1 MPGDQN
7 SFTQLCL
14 LFFNMSLL
22 FYGPSSSLSGLLQ
35 NLLEEQSSLV
45 LWASPPSHNAMW
57 SHSDARWLLWYHPN
71 TFADLDGLA
80 DLAQTNYLVSHVSHY
95 LCSFPDPSP
104 SNSMKKIN
112 MMMKYLRTM
121 QWGGQDSF
129 TVNDQRKASLRKSH
143 CMRTYWSWM
152 CGKVGRNIERPKY
165 EDLVG
170 RQSWAFVI

>member
-1 MPGDQN
+1 MPGDQEFLYPTL
-7 SFTQLCL
+7 SPILQHVSAVLWTIIFSKWTITE
-14 LFFNMSLL
+14 
-22 FYGPSSSLSGLLQ
+22 PSWRA
-35 NLLEEQSSLV
+35 ESSLV

-71 TFADLDGLA
+71 TFADSDGLA

-152 CGKVGRNIERPKY
+152 CGKVGRNI
-165 EDLVG
+165 
-170 RQSWAFVI
+170 